1 MISRLLLAPSSGTD
15 NFFWNYKLYTFLILS
30 MILSYTLYAF
40 LNQFDKDDYSTMLI
54 DTKKHGYLI
63 ELICLC
69 IFDMILCIFSLIAL
83 FNQSTLIFRVDSVA
97 HVSAHSIWYNYFY
110 GTFMGNPFIFLV
122 LPFWWLHEYI
132 VHRMVYYRP
141 LLKQLKY
148 GRFLSRYYQ
157 ECAQFNWF
165 ETYQSMSKDKK
176 PMKYHYVLLWLNI
189 LIEFVSLGLFFGVG
203 IYHIW
208 LFAKYGFASFNAFK
222 YLLVYGL
229 CFRVNTHFVHYYQ
242 NHFLNVKWLKWLKAY
257 YLNGFNVL
265 ISMKHNEWIRNYLK

>member
-1 MISRLLLAPSSGTD
+1 MFKLLSPNSDILTQ
-15 NFFWNYKLYTFLILS
+15 NKYLRKHFNYKIRSFNNDD
-30 MILSYTLYAF
+30 
-40 LNQFDKDDYSTMLI
+40 LN
-54 DTKKHGYLI
+54 
-63 ELICLC
+63 LICNAEVVLC
-69 IFDMILCIFSLIAL
+69 ALTMIAL
-83 FNQSTLIFRVDSVA
+83 FNQITLIFRVESVA
-97 HVSAHSIWYNYFY
+97 DVSANSVWYNYFY
-110 GTFMGNPFIFLV
+110 GTFMGNPFILFV

-132 VHRMVYYRP
+132 THRMNAYKHTI
-141 LLKQLKY
+141 KQLKR
-148 GRFLSRYYQ
+148 GQFLLKYYQ

-165 ETYQSMSKDKK
+165 KTYQSMPKDKK
-176 PMKYHYVLLWLNI
+176 PIKYHYWLVSLNI
-189 LIEFVSLGLFFGVG
+189 IIEFTSLIIFFIVG

-208 LFAKYGFASFNAFK
+208 FYAKYGLASFNAFK